1 MGANSEDIRKA
12 VGTIAKLTL
21 IVVIAASVLTVTYE
35 VTERRISANNE
46 LAPVFSQVMP
56 GAAQFKPVVGEGNE
70 IVYYEAYNEEGRLIG
85 YTFVA
90 EKEGFKGPIEIVG
103 GVDLNYK
110 VTAIMVIKQTETPG
124 LGAKIATPGFQG
136 QFSGVSV
143 EELNLSPEG
152 KIDAVTGATISSQ
165 AVVDAIREK
174 VTEIETG

>member
-1 MGANSEDIRKA
+1 MGVNSEDIRKA

-21 IVVIAASVLTVTYE
+21 IVVIAASVLAVTYE
-35 VTERRISANNE
+35 VTERPANNE

-56 GAAQFKPVVGEGNE
+56 GAVQFKPVVGEGNE
-70 IVYYEAYNEEGRLIG
+70 IVYYEAYNEGGKLIG

-90 EKEGFKGPIEIVG
+90 EKEGFKGPIEIAG

-124 LGAKIATPGFQG
+124 LGAKIATPEFQG

-152 KIDAVTGATISSQ
+152 NIDAVTGATISSK
-165 AVVDAIREK
+165 AVIDAIREK

>member
-1 MGANSEDIRKA
+1 MGANSDDIRKA
-12 VGTIAKLTL
+12 VETIAKLTL

-35 VTERRISANNE
+35 VTERHIPPSAT
-46 LAPVFSQVMP
+46 PVFSQVMA
-56 GAAQFKPVVGEGNE
+56 GATQFKPVVGEGNE
-70 IVYYEAYNEEGRLIG
+70 IVYYEAYNEGGKLIG

-110 VTAIMVIKQTETPG
+110 VTAIMVIKHTETPG